1 MLKIYL
7 QAKDFTHY
15 KHSERGR
22 TSTSNPS
29 PKKTEMF
36 YNLYP
41 KSTRIKNAQ
50 GHQRKKFGLTESQLR
65 VDQTEITSSSKD
77 EFMNSQAKLQDSPT
91 ASSAERRF
99 ESGTIPTDTTE
110 ECQDIALYLSHIPK
124 QPRIKFPTTKFGE
137 KLRSFNPDWYKTYSW
152 LEYSVN
158 RDAAYCFPCR
168 WFSSRLNR
176 PDAPFTRVGSRD
188 WKHATGQKG
197 RLIEHRKSM
206 AHVEAFHTWEEYKF
220 NIQYGTTITRSLDKI
235 GKNVIKEIVTMSKP
249 LRRSSFYAQGKK

>member
-1 MLKIYL
+1 M
-7 QAKDFTHY
+7 AKRITLTSLWCTEPLPKEY
-15 KHSERGR
+15 ENKECSR
-22 TSTSNPS
+22 TS
-29 PKKTEMF
+29 EEE
-36 YNLYP
+36 
-41 KSTRIKNAQ
+41 I
-50 GHQRKKFGLTESQLR
+50 GLTESQLR

-110 ECQDIALYLSHIPK
+110 ECQDIALYLSDIPK
-124 QPRIKFPTTKFGE
+124 QPRIKFRTTKFGE
-137 KLRSFNPDWYKTYSW
+137 KLRSINPDWYKTYSW
-152 LEYSVN
+152 REYSVN
-158 RDAAYCFPCR
+158 QDAAYCFPCR

-176 PDAPFTRVGSRD
+176 PDAPFTRVGFRD

-220 NIQYGTTITRSLDKI
+220 NIQHGQQYL
-235 GKNVIKEIVTMSKP
+235 IV
-249 LRRSSFYAQGKK
+249 